1 MHVRSKTYMP
11 KSESRWNKKW
21 TTFLGAE
28 PVITRIK
35 SDNKIISSDWLK
47 TPSKG
52 SLAVDKVSFI
62 GRQGYGVP
70 LHDLHVLNSTTL
82 NWPRVVQNKP
92 LILKIG
98 QNWLDYGLIIG
109 WGENKVFPWQDS
121 TNHPY
126 SVWTS
131 DILTFSGNKSQILQ
145 PIRIRVYKKVRILE
159 DENLKWLY
167 RLCNRWKSFAKCQF
181 YTRKK
186 SRKTF
191 VIGLK
196 APIILKSGKI
206 FEKFWKF
213 QNYYQNINFRWEFMV
228 FQWQLGSF

>member
-52 SLAVDKVSFI
+52 SLAVDKVLFI

-109 WGENKVFPWQDS
+109 WGENKVLFM
-121 TNHPY
+121 NHDKIALITLIQSGRVTFWHFQAIRAKSY
-126 SVWTS
+126 SQS
-131 DILTFSGNKSQILQ
+131 ESEFI
-145 PIRIRVYKKVRILE
+145 KKLE
-159 DENLKWLY
+159 
-167 RLCNRWKSFAKCQF
+167 F
-181 YTRKK
+181 
-186 SRKTF
+186 
-191 VIGLK
+191 
-196 APIILKSGKI
+196 
-206 FEKFWKF
+206 
-213 QNYYQNINFRWEFMV
+213 
-228 FQWQLGSF
+228 